1 MRLEK
6 LLLFWNLMLFSI
18 LVQEMVQISVQ
29 RFFRWVVNCSSPTW
43 TTSFSLSL
51 AAKQDKTIMAEWLP
65 ELKTAILSAQQ
76 SLEDCK
82 YVGGLDYG
90 KCLITGEPHTIDD
103 IVPIKTGK
111 VWWYSS
117 NIGCGFCTKSPLVVL
132 YFSREAN
139 LQPKGFFTNI
149 FMVR

>member
-82 YVGGLDYG
+82 YVGGLMILYQSRQGRYG
-90 KCLITGEPHTIDD
+90 GILLILGVD
-103 IVPIKTGK
+103 
-111 VWWYSS
+111 
-117 NIGCGFCTKSPLVVL
+117 FVL
-132 YFSREAN
+132 KALLLCFTFQEKQICN
-139 LQPKGFFTNI
+139 PKGSSQTSSW
-149 FMVR
+149 